1 MSARRTLP
9 FFGLALAAFL
19 ARHHIVPQ
27 AIDAPENH
35 GASPSAGGALD
46 APVSGPDRHSDPAP
60 PASLESRLAGSRG
73 AGDAFAGEGGSTPS
87 AADEEE
93 LLRLLDEA
101 RGEGEPARRRERF
114 AGICLRWAGFD
125 PPGAIRLAHDLGLD
139 PRSGALL
146 PNLAQQWAARDAGAA
161 EAWSRRLPAGELRDD
176 VYSRIVYE
184 IARRDPARA
193 AGLLAEMRPEGE
205 ARAEAALTVLHF
217 QTARDAAAAGPSG
230 ARLPAGSPRELRVES
245 LVDEQATAPP
255 SEAW

>member
-1 MSARRTLP
+1 MGTRRTLP
-9 FFGLALAAFL
+9 FVGLVLAAFL

-35 GASPSAGGALD
+35 GGPPPHGGALATPVLGT
-46 APVSGPDRHSDPAP
+46 APESDPAL
-60 PASLESRLAGSRG
+60 PASLESSLAGSRG

-101 RGEGEPARRRERF
+101 RGENEPARRRERF

-125 PPGAIRLAHDLGLD
+125 PPGAIRLAQDLGLD
-139 PRSGALL
+139 PGSGALL
-146 PNLAQQWAARDAGAA
+146 PNLAQQWAAADPVAA
-161 EAWSRRLPAGELRDD
+161 EAWARRLPAGELRDD

-184 IARRDPARA
+184 TARRSPALA
-193 AGLLAEMRPEGE
+193 AGLLAEMRPGGE

-217 QTARDAAAAGPSG
+217 QTERDAAAG
-230 ARLPAGSPRELRVES
+230 ARVAILPAGSPRGLRVES
-245 LVDEQATAPP
+245 IVDEQASAPP
-255 SEAW
+255 PAAW